1 MKEKRNTVQK
11 ELVRK
16 LVLSSKAH
24 PTAESIYA
32 SARSEL
38 PSISLG
44 TVYRILHALAEA
56 GEIVEVPVSGA
67 PSRFDSTN
75 CSHAHM
81 VCEKCGGV
89 FDVPLDVDAVL
100 KAAGSDCAYRLD
112 SAHITFGGVCD
123 KCAESEICG
132 SESAVN

>member
-1 MKEKRNTVQK
+1 MSEKRNTVQK

-16 LVLSSKAH
+16 LVLASMEH

-44 TVYRILHALAEA
+44 TVYRVLHELAET
-56 GEIVEVPVSGA
+56 GEIIEVPLTGQ

-75 CSHAHM
+75 HSHAHL
-81 VCEKCGGV
+81 VCERCGGV
-89 FDVPLDVDAVL
+89 FDVPLDVASVL
-100 KAAGSDCAYRLD
+100 KAASCECNYRLN
-112 SAHITFGGVCD
+112 SAQITFGGVCD
-123 KCAESEICG
+123 KCTKQ
-132 SESAVN
+132 